1 MLQKNLIIKKRQK
14 ALTITEFL
22 SPVVFGIALG
32 LTARV
37 ALGMKQ
43 GGDTK
48 DVIDQIVYT
57 FFLGSAAA
65 TFAYF
70 CACSFILNEMVTDK
84 ENRMRETLRIMN
96 LNRWS
101 YALSFF
107 ITESIFACFTA
118 CILFFSFK
126 AAFSFSFGME
136 KFVIIEKSDRQYNN
150 LFMGFQLMGFN
161 LVAFSMTLSTCF
173 QDSKLAT

>member
-1 MLQKNLIIKKRQK
+1 
-14 ALTITEFL
+14 
-22 SPVVFGIALG
+22 
-32 LTARV
+32 
-37 ALGMKQ
+37 MKTD
-43 GGDTK
+43 GDTK
-48 DVIDQIVYT
+48 DVMDQIVYT

-107 ITESIFACFTA
+107 ITESVFACFTA
-118 CILFFSFK
+118 CILFLSFK
-126 AAFSFSFGME
+126 AAFATTFGIPG
-136 KFVIIEKSDRQYNN
+136 FQIIEKSERQYKN
-150 LFMGFQLMGFN
+150 LFFGF
-161 LVAFSMTLSTCF
+161 
-173 QDSKLAT
+173 